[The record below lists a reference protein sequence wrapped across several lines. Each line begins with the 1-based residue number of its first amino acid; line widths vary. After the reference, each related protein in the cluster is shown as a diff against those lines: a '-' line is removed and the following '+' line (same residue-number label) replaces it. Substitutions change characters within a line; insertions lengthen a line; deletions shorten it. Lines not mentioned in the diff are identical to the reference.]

1 MELDP
6 VISSDKPTVL
16 VHNVLINCG
25 YVETARHATVI
36 CQHRFG
42 FSDPE
47 EALMHLHKVLKAAY
61 IEALRDYDHYNT
73 IKKADKADAQFD
85 GPQDESFTEEFA
97 EWISEWCGSDNDG
110 SPGGY
115 EPWQV
120 MEANDW
126 EIPGRLTTGMV
137 IDIYENGE
145 HILANPDLIKQHVG
159 AFKGIYY
166 PTHSSNSWPLTSDLR
181 MYVITVGE
189 IKPKEAK
196 KPL

>member
-1 MELDP
+1 MEIEP

-25 YVETARHATVI
+25 YVESARHATVI

-61 IEALRDYDHYNT
+61 IQTLYEYDRYDKTSKGKEAE
-73 IKKADKADAQFD
+73 AQFNE
-85 GPQDESFTEEFA
+85 PQSDDFTEEFA
-97 EWISEWCGSDNDG
+97 RWISEWCGSDNDG

-120 MEANDW
+120 MESNDW
-126 EIPGRLTTGMV
+126 QIPGSLTTGVV
-137 IDIYENGE
+137 IDIYESAE
-145 HILANPDLIKQHVG
+145 YILANPELIKKHIE
-159 AFKGIYY
+159 AFKGIYH
-166 PTHSSNSWPLTSDLR
+166 PTHNSNSWPLTSDLR
-181 MYVITVGE
+181 MYVVTVGE
-189 IKPKEAK
+189 IKPKIAK
-196 KPL
+196 KPV